1 MGPARR
7 TERTLRRGICVKEP
21 IVQKPAAP
29 KTVLCL
35 NDLSGAGRC
44 SLAVVLP
51 VLAVMGCQPVALP
64 TLMLSTHTGGLG
76 APARMDCAEYGRAA
90 LAHYR
95 QLGLEVD
102 CVYAGYLAGPAGLA
116 LAGEA
121 FAAWPNALK
130 VLDPV
135 MGDGGRLYAGLEE
148 LPDGM
153 RALAGRADLILPNLT
168 EACLLLDK
176 PCTEQSF
183 NRESAREFARPL
195 TGLCKS
201 AVVTGLPMGKYV
213 GCAGAG
219 REEFVLK
226 KPFAQQPCHGTGDL
240 FAAVLIGGLL
250 RGNAL
255 SAAAD
260 AAAEFVAESI
270 AATPPDADARLG
282 LWFEPLLGRLA
293 AKEW

>member
-1 MGPARR
+1 M
-7 TERTLRRGICVKEP
+7 KELIIPKP
-21 IVQKPAAP
+21 IAP

-44 SLAVVLP
+44 SLAVILP
-51 VLAVMGCQPVALP
+51 VLAVMGCQPLALP

-76 APARMDCAEYGRAA
+76 TPASLGCEEYGRAA

-102 CVYAGYLAGPAGLA
+102 CVCAGYLAGPAGLA
-116 LAGEA
+116 LAEEA
-121 FAAWPNALK
+121 FAAWPGALK

-153 RALAGRADLILPNLT
+153 RALCGKADLILPNLT
-168 EACLLLDK
+168 EACLLLGR
-176 PCTEQSF
+176 PYTEEAF
-183 NRESAREFARPL
+183 TRESARELAGPL
-195 TGLCKS
+195 AGLCKS

-219 REEFVLK
+219 REEFVIK
-226 KPFAQQPCHGTGDL
+226 KLYAQQPCHGTGDL

-250 RGNAL
+250 RGNAI

-260 AAAEFVAESI
+260 AAAEFVSASI
-270 AATPPDADARLG
+270 AATPPDADHRLG

-293 AKEW
+293 AGEW

>member
-1 MGPARR
+1 M
-7 TERTLRRGICVKEP
+7 
-21 IVQKPAAP
+21 AAP

-44 SLAVVLP
+44 SLAVILP
-51 VLAVMGCQPVALP
+51 VLSVMGCQPVALP

-76 APARMDCAEYGRAA
+76 EPAALGCAEYGRAA

-102 CVYAGYLAGPAGLA
+102 CVYAGYLAGTAGLA

-135 MGDGGRLYAGLEE
+135 MGDGGRLYAGLEG
-148 LPDGM
+148 LPAGL
-153 RALAGRADLILPNLT
+153 RALCGKADLILPNLT

-176 PCTEQSF
+176 PYTGEAF
-183 NRESAREFARPL
+183 TRDTARELARL
-195 TGLCKS
+195 LAGLCS
-201 AVVTGLPMGKYV
+201 NAVVTGLPMGKYV

-219 REEFVLK
+219 REEFTVK
-226 KPFAQQPCHGTGDL
+226 KLYNQQPCHGTGDL

-260 AAAEFVAESI
+260 AAAEFVSASI
-270 AATPPDADARLG
+270 MATPPDADHRLG

-293 AKEW
+293 AGEW